1 MVGIGHELRGDD
13 GAGLAAARALAEAG
27 VPSHVLPV
35 AAGHAPENHT
45 SPIRRFAPALV
56 LLVDAARLDAAPGTI
71 RLLPWQETSGLSATT
86 HTMPPYML
94 ARYLV
99 AALDCEV
106 ALLGIQP
113 GQLAL
118 NQSLSDPVR
127 EAVGEVTA
135 VLAQT
140 LREL

>member
-13 GAGLAAARALAEAG
+13 GAGLAVARALEDAVLPA
-27 VPSHVLPV
+27 HILPV

-45 SPIRRFAPALV
+45 RPIRRFAPALV
-56 LLVDAARLDAAPGTI
+56 LLVDAARLEATPGAI
-71 RLLPWQETSGLSATT
+71 RLLPWQESSGLSATT

-99 AALDCEV
+99 AELECVV

-118 NQSLSDPVR
+118 NPSLSDPVR

-135 VLAQT
+135 VLSHT